1 MWPYERIIG
10 VCIWGGSG
18 DNRKEKRV
26 SEKNKGQMSSF
37 EKHTRPDESHK
48 RADQMVD
55 PQY

>member
-26 SEKNKGQMSSF
+26 SE
-37 EKHTRPDESHK
+37 
-48 RADQMVD
+48 
-55 PQY
+55 PQGLGFHLEWLFHGF